1 MLHVLHTDMSEE
13 HSLVA
18 EAIPVIP
25 GMALLLHRKE
35 TDFVHKKRK
44 KQGGHE

>member
-1 MLHVLHTDMSEE
+1 MLHVLHTDLSEE

-25 GMALLLHRKE
+25 GMALLLPRKN
-35 TDFVHKKRK
+35 DFVHKKRK
-44 KQGGHE
+44 KQGEHE